1 MVLCINIR
9 IIKGIFILG
18 ERNNMIKDY
27 IAAKKIGQKEYKAA
41 VSKGKSPYL
50 PVLDNILKH
59 VETTNE
65 RRVGLFEIPLEY
77 IVGTKTHERTESFS
91 LNFMPI
97 LEDNTEFAYKWS
109 ALYDSQL
116 EEGIRDPIKVYEFM
130 NQFYV
135 QEGNKRVS
143 VSRYVGANSIV
154 GEVYRIMPVKN
165 DEKQNKIYYEFL
177 EFFNVVPIYLLTF
190 SEEGS
195 YKKLADV
202 VGKDLETPWDDKVI
216 ELLKASYAV
225 FEKAYK
231 AQGGENLD
239 CTVGD
244 AYLVYLTFYSMDS
257 LINDSQSLTSQRITK
272 LWKEFKTQTNEHVT
286 LVKTPDEIKD
296 NNNFIKNVI
305 TNFIPDYTPS
315 HPLKIA
321 FLYDKNSSESAWTYG
336 HELGRNHI
344 ENVFGELVETRK
356 IDNLSD
362 YDSLKE
368 AIDKAVDDGVEMFF
382 TVSPAMM
389 EGTVK
394 AAVHF
399 PKVKF
404 LNCSINLNYNAV
416 RTYYGRMYEAKFIM
430 GALAATRTMDGRI
443 GYVADYPIFGTMAN
457 INAFAIGAAMVD
469 PDVKIHLKWSSE
481 AGRDWQKEFE
491 DEGISV
497 ISGPDW
503 IKPSNASRQ
512 YGVYKKLGDGTIK
525 NLAAPLWNWGKY
537 YEQIV
542 KTVLNGS
549 WDAKGLVRSDRAL
562 NYWWGMSAGVIDVIL
577 SDDVPYYC
585 EKLVGILKDGIIRES
600 LKPFAGELHSQDK
613 VIQEKGSEEL
623 ASEDIIDMNWLN
635 DNVIGNIPK
644 KNAIVEDAGD
654 TLKMS
659 AVDTVNKED

>member
-1 MVLCINIR
+1 
-9 IIKGIFILG
+9 
-18 ERNNMIKDY
+18 MIKDY

-65 RRVGLFEIPLEY
+65 RRVGLFEIPLEL

-195 YKKLADV
+195 YQKLADV

-257 LINDSQSLTSQRITK
+257 LINDSQTLTSQRITK

-512 YGVYKKLGDGTIK
+512 YGVYKKLKDGTIK

-613 VIQEKGSEEL
+613 VIQEKGAEEL

>member
-1 MVLCINIR
+1 
-9 IIKGIFILG
+9 
-18 ERNNMIKDY
+18 MIKDY
-27 IAAKKIGQKEYKAA
+27 VLAKKIGQKEYKAA

-97 LEDNTEFAYKWS
+97 LEENTEFAYKWS

-154 GEVYRIMPVKN
+154 GEVYRIMPIKN

-177 EFFNVVPIYLLTF
+177 EFFKVVPIYLLTF

-195 YKKLADV
+195 YQKLADV

-231 AQGGENLD
+231 AQGGDNLD

-244 AYLVYLTFYSMDS
+244 AYLVYITFYSMDS

-362 YDSLKE
+362 YDSLKD
-368 AIDKAVDDGVEMFF
+368 AIDEAVDDGVEMFF

-469 PDVKIHLKWSSE
+469 PDVKIYLKWSSE

-585 EKLVGILKDGIIRES
+585 EKLVGILKDSIIRES

-613 VIQEKGSEEL
+613 VIQEKGSDEL

-644 KNAIVEDAGD
+644 KKSIVEEAGD

>member
-1 MVLCINIR
+1 
-9 IIKGIFILG
+9 
-18 ERNNMIKDY
+18 
-27 IAAKKIGQKEYKAA
+27 
-41 VSKGKSPYL
+41 
-50 PVLDNILKH
+50 
-59 VETTNE
+59 
-65 RRVGLFEIPLEY
+65 
-77 IVGTKTHERTESFS
+77 
-91 LNFMPI
+91 
-97 LEDNTEFAYKWS
+97 
-109 ALYDSQL
+109 
-116 EEGIRDPIKVYEFM
+116 
-130 NQFYV
+130 
-135 QEGNKRVS
+135 
-143 VSRYVGANSIV
+143 
-154 GEVYRIMPVKN
+154 
-165 DEKQNKIYYEFL
+165 
-177 EFFNVVPIYLLTF
+177 
-190 SEEGS
+190 
-195 YKKLADV
+195 
-202 VGKDLETPWDDKVI
+202 
-216 ELLKASYAV
+216 
-225 FEKAYK
+225 
-231 AQGGENLD
+231 
-239 CTVGD
+239 
-244 AYLVYLTFYSMDS
+244 MDS
-257 LINDSQSLTSQRITK
+257 LINDSQTLTSQRITK

-613 VIQEKGSEEL
+613 VIQEKGSDEL

>member
-1 MVLCINIR
+1 VVLCINIR

-65 RRVGLFEIPLEY
+65 RRVGLFEIPLEL

-143 VSRYVGANSIV
+143 VSKYVGANSIV
-154 GEVYRIMPVKN
+154 GEVYRIMPLKN

-195 YKKLADV
+195 YQKLADV

-257 LINDSQSLTSQRITK
+257 LINDSQTLTSQRITK

-613 VIQEKGSEEL
+613 VIQEKGSDEL

>member
-1 MVLCINIR
+1 
-9 IIKGIFILG
+9 
-18 ERNNMIKDY
+18 MIKDY
-27 IAAKKIGQKEYKAA
+27 VAAKKIGQKEYKAA

-65 RRVGLFEIPLEY
+65 RRVGLFEIPLEF

-143 VSRYVGANSIV
+143 VSKYVGANSIV
-154 GEVYRIMPVKN
+154 GEVYRIMPLKN
-165 DEKQNKIYYEFL
+165 DEKQNKIYY
-177 EFFNVVPIYLLTF
+177 
-190 SEEGS
+190 
-195 YKKLADV
+195 
-202 VGKDLETPWDDKVI
+202 
-216 ELLKASYAV
+216 
-225 FEKAYK
+225 EKAYK

>member
-1 MVLCINIR
+1 
-9 IIKGIFILG
+9 
-18 ERNNMIKDY
+18 MIKDY
-27 IAAKKIGQKEYKAA
+27 VLAKKIGQKEYKAA

-97 LEDNTEFAYKWS
+97 LEENTEFAYKWS

-154 GEVYRIMPVKN
+154 GEVYRIMPIKN

-177 EFFNVVPIYLLTF
+177 EFFKVVPIYLLTF

-195 YKKLADV
+195 YQKLADV

-231 AQGGENLD
+231 AQGGDNLD

-244 AYLVYLTFYSMDS
+244 AYLVYITFYSMDS

-469 PDVKIHLKWSSE
+469 PDVKIYLKWSSE

-585 EKLVGILKDGIIRES
+585 EKLVGILKDSIIRES

-613 VIQEKGSEEL
+613 VIQEKGSDEL

-644 KNAIVEDAGD
+644 KKSIVEEAGD

>member
-27 IAAKKIGQKEYKAA
+27 VAAKKIGQKEYKAA

-65 RRVGLFEIPLEY
+65 RRVGLFEIPLEF

-154 GEVYRIMPVKN
+154 GEVYRIMPLKN

-195 YKKLADV
+195 YQKLADV

-231 AQGGENLD
+231 VQGGENLD

>member
-1 MVLCINIR
+1 
-9 IIKGIFILG
+9 
-18 ERNNMIKDY
+18 
-27 IAAKKIGQKEYKAA
+27 
-41 VSKGKSPYL
+41 
-50 PVLDNILKH
+50 
-59 VETTNE
+59 
-65 RRVGLFEIPLEY
+65 
-77 IVGTKTHERTESFS
+77 
-91 LNFMPI
+91 
-97 LEDNTEFAYKWS
+97 
-109 ALYDSQL
+109 
-116 EEGIRDPIKVYEFM
+116 
-130 NQFYV
+130 
-135 QEGNKRVS
+135 
-143 VSRYVGANSIV
+143 
-154 GEVYRIMPVKN
+154 
-165 DEKQNKIYYEFL
+165 
-177 EFFNVVPIYLLTF
+177 
-190 SEEGS
+190 
-195 YKKLADV
+195 
-202 VGKDLETPWDDKVI
+202 
-216 ELLKASYAV
+216 
-225 FEKAYK
+225 
-231 AQGGENLD
+231 
-239 CTVGD
+239 
-244 AYLVYLTFYSMDS
+244 
-257 LINDSQSLTSQRITK
+257 
-272 LWKEFKTQTNEHVT
+272 
-286 LVKTPDEIKD
+286 
-296 NNNFIKNVI
+296 
-305 TNFIPDYTPS
+305 
-315 HPLKIA
+315 
-321 FLYDKNSSESAWTYG
+321 
-336 HELGRNHI
+336 
-344 ENVFGELVETRK
+344 
-356 IDNLSD
+356 
-362 YDSLKE
+362 
-368 AIDKAVDDGVEMFF
+368 
-382 TVSPAMM
+382 MM

-497 ISGPDW
+497 ISGPDC

-613 VIQEKGSEEL
+613 VIQEKGSDEL

>member
-1 MVLCINIR
+1 VVLYINIR

-65 RRVGLFEIPLEY
+65 RRVGLFEIPLEF

-143 VSRYVGANSIV
+143 VSKYVGANSIV
-154 GEVYRIMPVKN
+154 GEVYRIMPLKN

-195 YKKLADV
+195 YQKLADV

-257 LINDSQSLTSQRITK
+257 LINDSQTLTSQRITK

-613 VIQEKGSEEL
+613 VIQEKGSDEL